1 MYSLDVLRFLL
12 FFLRKIS
19 NDVILLD
26 SIFQVAGK
34 PAYIV
39 NVPWI
44 FLIEEDI
51 QKILLVKFVDKVY
64 YLNYIFWVIDD
75 WPI

>member
-26 SIFQVAGK
+26 SVFQVAGK
-34 PAYIV
+34 PAYSECPM
-39 NVPWI
+39 NLFNRGRYKKNP
-44 FLIEEDI
+44 FC
-51 QKILLVKFVDKVY
+51 KVC
-64 YLNYIFWVIDD
+64 
-75 WPI
+75 

>member
-34 PAYIV
+34 PAYSECPI
-39 NVPWI
+39 N
-44 FLIEEDI
+44 LKIEEDI
-51 QKILLVKFVDKVY
+51 QKILLVKFVNKVY
-64 YLNYIFWVIDD
+64 YLH
-75 WPI
+75 

>member
-39 NVPWI
+39 NVP
-44 FLIEEDI
+44 
-51 QKILLVKFVDKVY
+51 
-64 YLNYIFWVIDD
+64 
-75 WPI
+75 